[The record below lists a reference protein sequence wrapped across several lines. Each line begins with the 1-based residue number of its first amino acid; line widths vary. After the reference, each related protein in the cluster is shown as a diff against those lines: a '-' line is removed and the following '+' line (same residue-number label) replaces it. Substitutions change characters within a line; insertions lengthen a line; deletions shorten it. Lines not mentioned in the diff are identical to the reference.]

1 MERFFQIFAVA
12 DEIEVYDI
20 LYHRYGCIPDIGFA
34 PLCSLIKKAKEENK
48 KERIYR
54 AWLAHIPA
62 MENGS
67 IPAQEFQEYYEHVTG
82 KDIDTRPEEEIL
94 AEVREIRKEMGIE

>member
-1 MERFFQIFAVA
+1 MEGFFQLIAV
-12 DEIEVYDI
+12 DSEIEVYDL

-34 PLCSLIKKAKEENK
+34 PLCCLIEKAKEENK
-48 KERIYR
+48 REELYR

-62 MENGS
+62 MQNGS
-67 IPAQEFQEYYEHVTG
+67 IPMQSFKEYYDHCTG

-94 AEVREIRKEMGIE
+94 AEVRAIRKEMGIE